1 MKLNEI
7 LDGLHEA
14 IPEYEIPEYDEGA
27 LIEALISKKPE
38 LKLKEVFGE
47 AFYPKVKR
55 WLDAKFKN
63 LKTPKKATN
72 YVGGIFK
79 YKLDIYMQKEEVSE
93 DEYQNNSESL
103 TREIL
108 QAIEEWGKKVVK
120 DQELPPPS
128 PA

>member
-63 LKTPKKATN
+63 LKTPKEATN

>member
-1 MKLNEI
+1 MKLNEF
-7 LDGLHEA
+7 LDNLHEA

-27 LIEALISKKPE
+27 LIEALVFEKPE

-63 LKTPKKATN
+63 LKAPKEATN
-72 YVGGIFK
+72 YIGGIFK
-79 YKLDIYMQKEEVSE
+79 YKLDTYLQKEEVSE
-93 DEYQNNSESL
+93 DEYQNNSELL

-108 QAIEEWGKKVVK
+108 QAISEWSKKVVK
-120 DQELPPPS
+120 DQELPLPS